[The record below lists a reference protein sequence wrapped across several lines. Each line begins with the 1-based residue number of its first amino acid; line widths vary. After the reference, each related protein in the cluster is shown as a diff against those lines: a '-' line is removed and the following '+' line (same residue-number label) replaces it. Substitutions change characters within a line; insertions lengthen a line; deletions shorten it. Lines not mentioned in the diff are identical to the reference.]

1 MIIES
6 VIIEVA
12 LLEAKNLYQIKERK
26 KMQNVFRSLYQSVYF
41 YKKGVH
47 ILSNLLLRKDVN
59 KI

>member
-26 KMQNVFRSLYQSVYF
+26 KMQNVFRSFYQSVYL
-41 YKKGVH
+41 YKKGVP